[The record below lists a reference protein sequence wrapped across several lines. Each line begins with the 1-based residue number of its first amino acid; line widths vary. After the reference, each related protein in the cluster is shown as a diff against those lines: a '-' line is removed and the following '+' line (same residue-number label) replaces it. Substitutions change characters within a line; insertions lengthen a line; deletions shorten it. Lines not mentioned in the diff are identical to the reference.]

1 MGRSPI
7 RWDQLERL
15 QQEGARMASGQFQPR
30 WSVLK
35 RQEDSVM
42 QHAEAMLVE
51 QREMDERTK
60 LYRLMRAEGQVS
72 PMRKHIT
79 KNIRSHLK
87 EVNGMDA
94 KDAMDV
100 QHRCTNIRK
109 QLARM
114 VNARRELNMIK
125 RNVPANSSSAAAD
138 RHSQPSKSAV
148 KGGSSPA

>member
-1 MGRSPI
+1 
-7 RWDQLERL
+7 
-15 QQEGARMASGQFQPR
+15 
-30 WSVLK
+30 
-35 RQEDSVM
+35 M
-42 QHAEAMLVE
+42 QHAEAKLVE

-79 KNIRSHLK
+79 KNTRSHLK
-87 EVNGMDA
+87 EVNGLDA

-125 RNVPANSSSAAAD
+125 RNVHVPASSSSAAAD
-138 RHSQPSKSAV
+138 RHSQPSKSTV
-148 KGGSSPA
+148 KGGSSPT